1 MRLHCWFQVSR
12 KIPFSIVPPR
22 DGGPSGKSLRVLIA
36 DDDRDNATML
46 AVVLR
51 DEGHEVVVALRG
63 DEALELSRLFR
74 PDVVMADVNM
84 PGMSGYAI
92 ARELRERHRNLA
104 PLLIAISGV
113 WTNPSDRLLGQAV
126 GFDHYLVKPVDL
138 KEILRLIDPV
148 RGSAA
153 AGSG

>member
-1 MRLHCWFQVSR
+1 MSR
-12 KIPFSIVPPR
+12 KIPFSIVPPPR
-22 DGGPSGKSLRVLIA
+22 DGGSSAKSLRVLIA

-46 AVVLR
+46 AVVLG

-74 PDVVMADVNM
+74 PDVLIADVNM
-84 PGMSGYAI
+84 PGISGYAI
-92 ARELRERHRNLA
+92 ARELRHRHGNLA

-113 WTNPSDRLLGQAV
+113 WTKPSDRLLGEAV

-138 KEILRLIDPV
+138 KELLRLINPV

-153 AGSG
+153 ADSG